1 MGISEPAS
9 YGTEWLPSQ
18 QPQQY
23 GGIAGRT
30 RATIMG
36 DINGLLRKAI
46 EAIPAAVY
54 MTDADGCLTF
64 YNEAAATLWGC
75 RPELGDSKF
84 CGSWKLHWPDGRP
97 LPHDKC
103 PMAMALQQGRPI
115 RGMEA
120 VAERPDGTRVP
131 FIPYPTPLFDEAGRL
146 TGAVNMLVDISER
159 KRAEA
164 DLAERQAQLAIF
176 VEHAPVAIAMFDNE
190 MRYLAVSRRFLRN
203 YRLPPEAQLIGRSH
217 YEIFPALP
225 QRWRDVHARVLAGE
239 ELSQDGDQFTHRDG
253 STDWVRWLMT
263 PWRKVD
269 GNVGGALLL
278 AEVWTEQVEVRRALD
293 KSEARF
299 RAAFENAAV
308 GVVLVDASGS
318 ILRANDTLA
327 RMLGYSTK
335 ELEAKTFQD
344 VTHPDDLAANIS
356 ALEKTL
362 SGAANSYCI
371 EKRYIRK
378 DGSIVWVSLTVC
390 CVRRA
395 DGAVDCLLSVIEDI
409 TDRKLAEADLA
420 ERNAQLDLAGKIAR
434 IGSFMYNHD
443 TRKMQLSPGCAA
455 IYGLPE
461 ATFEISR
468 EDWRARVHPDD
479 LPRVDATARR
489 AFASGERECV
499 QEFRILRHGQIRW
512 IETRVL
518 ISYNDAGKPVRRIG
532 AKIDVTDRKLAEL
545 ALAERDIQLTLAAK
559 AGLVGTYAY
568 DVGTEI
574 MQISAGYAAI
584 HGFPEGT
591 TEITRSECLAGVHQ
605 DDIGTIA
612 QFRSEAFGTRRPE
625 YNVEYRIVR
634 RGGELRWVET
644 RCFISYDIAGHP
656 HRIIGVSIDIT
667 ERKRVEEQQRAL
679 LAELDHRVKNTLSTV
694 SAVVSHTRQG
704 RRSVTDFV
712 AALDGRIRSMAATH
726 ELLSSHRWDG
736 VSLADLVR
744 RELAPYASRNNID
757 TSGPDILLKP
767 EAGQA
772 MAIVIHE
779 LATNAAKYGGLST
792 KNGRVAIQW
801 HQHLQSHLIFDWQ
814 EIGGPVVV
822 RSGQSSYGASAIR
835 ELIPYEFGGT
845 ADLVLAPE
853 GVRCRLELPADWLC
867 TRARPP
873 QMSQLEPEKPD
884 HQERDQRV

>member
-1 MGISEPAS
+1 M
-9 YGTEWLPSQ
+9 
-18 QPQQY
+18 
-23 GGIAGRT
+23 
-30 RATIMG
+30 
-36 DINGLLRKAI
+36 
-46 EAIPAAVY
+46 
-54 MTDADGCLTF
+54 
-64 YNEAAATLWGC
+64 
-75 RPELGDSKF
+75 
-84 CGSWKLHWPDGRP
+84 
-97 LPHDKC
+97 
-103 PMAMALQQGRPI
+103 
-115 RGMEA
+115 
-120 VAERPDGTRVP
+120 
-131 FIPYPTPLFDEAGRL
+131 
-146 TGAVNMLVDISER
+146 
-159 KRAEA
+159 
-164 DLAERQAQLAIF
+164 
-176 VEHAPVAIAMFDNE
+176 
-190 MRYLAVSRRFLRN
+190 
-203 YRLPPEAQLIGRSH
+203 
-217 YEIFPALP
+217 
-225 QRWRDVHARVLAGE
+225 
-239 ELSQDGDQFTHRDG
+239 
-253 STDWVRWLMT
+253 
-263 PWRKVD
+263 
-269 GNVGGALLL
+269 
-278 AEVWTEQVEVRRALD
+278 
-293 KSEARF
+293 
-299 RAAFENAAV
+299 
-308 GVVLVDASGS
+308 
-318 ILRANDTLA
+318 
-327 RMLGYSTK
+327 
-335 ELEAKTFQD
+335 
-344 VTHPDDLAANIS
+344 
-356 ALEKTL
+356 
-362 SGAANSYCI
+362 
-371 EKRYIRK
+371 
-378 DGSIVWVSLTVC
+378 
-390 CVRRA
+390 
-395 DGAVDCLLSVIEDI
+395 
-409 TDRKLAEADLA
+409 
-420 ERNAQLDLAGKIAR
+420 
-434 IGSFMYNHD
+434 
-443 TRKMQLSPGCAA
+443 
-455 IYGLPE
+455 
-461 ATFEISR
+461 
-468 EDWRARVHPDD
+468 
-479 LPRVDATARR
+479 
-489 AFASGERECV
+489 
-499 QEFRILRHGQIRW
+499 
-512 IETRVL
+512 
-518 ISYNDAGKPVRRIG
+518 
-532 AKIDVTDRKLAEL
+532 
-545 ALAERDIQLTLAAK
+545 
-559 AGLVGTYAY
+559 
-568 DVGTEI
+568 
-574 MQISAGYAAI
+574 
-584 HGFPEGT
+584 
-591 TEITRSECLAGVHQ
+591 HQ